1 MKQLQEYFV
10 NEYLTCGQARYNCI
24 FENCPVDFLEKA
36 EELLRQSSGNV
47 KACIIKLSNQDEKQ
61 IEKTLSLCKN
71 DYERG
76 LLARDFVSSL
86 VMKEIL
92 KDVESGEDKIKILQN
107 IISCILQGE
116 YEKAKSNHSASP
128 MPADIGMTLRRL
140 CKAELCFFLEDTQN
154 VFIQRA
160 INNFVAT
167 RETNYKVKIF
177 TTNNKLSTYLDQGG
191 TKIENPHDYISPN
204 VLDNLSWNENENI

>member
-76 LLARDFVSSL
+76 LLARDFISSL

-92 KDVESGEDKIKILQN
+92 KDVESGEDKIKTLQN

-116 YEKAKSNHSASP
+116 YEKAKWKFEDAYKTSSNRE
-128 MPADIGMTLRRL
+128 LREKCLESIEDCKEFL
-140 CKAELCFFLEDTQN
+140 C
-154 VFIQRA
+154 
-160 INNFVAT
+160 
-167 RETNYKVKIF
+167 
-177 TTNNKLSTYLDQGG
+177 
-191 TKIENPHDYISPN
+191 
-204 VLDNLSWNENENI
+204 